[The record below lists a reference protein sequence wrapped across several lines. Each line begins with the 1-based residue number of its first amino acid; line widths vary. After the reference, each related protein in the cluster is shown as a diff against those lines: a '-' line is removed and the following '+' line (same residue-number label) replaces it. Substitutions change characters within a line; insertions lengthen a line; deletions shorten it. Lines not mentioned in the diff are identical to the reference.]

1 MSVGLVEHLG
11 AGDVGGHEVGRELDP
26 LERQVEN
33 LRDRLDE
40 QCLGESGHAGDQAMP
55 AGEERDEDLIDDRIL
70 PDDDLADLGQDA
82 LAAERDALGDRRNVS
97 EVVSVVAVGGR
108 VVVCG
113 FIFVSRVSGVSGSAN
128 TRFR

>member
-33 LRDRLDE
+33 LRDCLDE
-40 QCLGESGHAGDQAMP
+40 QRLGESRHAGDQAVP

-70 PDDDLADLGQDA
+70 PDDDLADLGQDP

-97 EVVSVVAVGGR
+97 
-108 VVVCG
+108 
-113 FIFVSRVSGVSGSAN
+113 GSASLSS
-128 TRFR
+128 RSMAGWWSADSSRL